1 MLPGNFVALAG
12 LYKMLFAR
20 LIGWG
25 FPLLIGMYLALAGLH
40 EGLLGSLEVF
50 LPLMGF
56 TSPWAS
62 CWALEKRVCFN
73 SWKCFS

>member
-1 MLPGNFVALAG
+1 
-12 LYKMLFAR
+12 MLFAR

-25 FPLLIGMYLALAGLH
+25 FPWLIGMCLALAGLH

-56 TSPWAS
+56 TSP
-62 CWALEKRVCFN
+62 
-73 SWKCFS
+73 

>member
-1 MLPGNFVALAG
+1 MLPRKFVALAG

-20 LIGWG
+20 LIGW
-25 FPLLIGMYLALAGLH
+25 PWLIGMCLALAGLH
-40 EGLLGSLEVF
+40 EGLLGFLEVF

-73 SWKCFS
+73 S